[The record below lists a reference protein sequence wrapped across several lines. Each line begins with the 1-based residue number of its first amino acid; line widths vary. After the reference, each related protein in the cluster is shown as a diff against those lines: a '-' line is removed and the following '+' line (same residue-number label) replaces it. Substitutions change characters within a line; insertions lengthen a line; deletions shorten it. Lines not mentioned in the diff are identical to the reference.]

1 MKTKKIILAF
11 SIVTITGT
19 AWITVND
26 ILEKLGVQQ
35 QAAEN
40 AILSNLLGVVP
51 RKPNCSGDC
60 DPSYIRFPKATGL
73 KAIITGDK
81 KAAAKELCEYIKEY
95 VESPAFH
102 EAYQKQRAQNKPYNE
117 QPRQLDEAYLESIKK
132 SIADMEAEAKK
143 AKDAQT
149 KKMYNDIIADMKR
162 QQEEQMETMPRTTA
176 WRAKYPETA
185 DSLIIKQLNFYLSE
199 LATVDFAA
207 QTVQK
212 GSLKRFVKPEYEQK
226 GKTWKYIYRSGK
238 EVNDVVKV
246 FVKDWL
252 KQGVKVAP
260 YSAAAAE
267 TKKAV
272 ENAVTPATQNET
284 PATTAP
290 VEAEKEK
297 KKGLKGLKEKAKKIF
312 N

>member
-1 MKTKKIILAF
+1 MKTKIIILAI
-11 SIVTITGT
+11 SIVATIST
-19 AWITVND
+19 AWIAVND
-26 ILEKLGVQQ
+26 ILDKIGIKQQ
-35 QAAEN
+35 QAEY
-40 AILSNLLGVVP
+40 AILYNLLGVAPV
-51 RKPNCSGDC
+51 KPNCSGDC
-60 DPSYIRFPKATGL
+60 DPSLIIFPKATSL
-73 KAIITGDK
+73 QSIISGDK
-81 KAAAKELCEYIKEY
+81 KAAAKELCEYIKGY

-102 EAYQKQRAQNKPYNE
+102 ETYQKQRAQNKPHNE
-117 QPRQLDEAYLESIKK
+117 QPRKIDAQYLESIKK

-143 AKDAQT
+143 VTDPQA

-162 QQEEQMETMPRTTA
+162 QQKEQSDPMPNTTA
-176 WRAKYPETA
+176 WKEKYPETV

-199 LATVDFAA
+199 LATVDFNA

-212 GSLKRFVKPEYEQK
+212 GRVKVFAKPEYEKK

-260 YSAAAAE
+260 YSAAATE
-267 TKKAV
+267 TKKTL
-272 ENAVTPATQNET
+272 ETAVTPSAQNEVSAPT
-284 PATTAP
+284 PT
-290 VEAEKEK
+290 EAQPEK
-297 KKGLKGLKEKAKKIF
+297 KKGLKGLKEKAKKIL

>member
-11 SIVTITGT
+11 SIVAISGT
-19 AWITVND
+19 AWIAVDD
-26 ILEKLGVQQ
+26 ILEKIGVKQQ
-35 QAAEN
+35 QAEY
-40 AILSNLLGVVP
+40 AIMYNLLGVAPV
-51 RKPNCSGDC
+51 KPNCSGDC
-60 DPSYIRFPKATGL
+60 DPSRIIFPKATSL
-73 KAIITGDK
+73 QSIITGDK
-81 KAAAKELCEYIKEY
+81 KAAAKELCEYVKAY

-102 EAYQKQRAQNKPYNE
+102 EAYQKQRASAKPYNE
-117 QPRQLDEAYLESIKK
+117 QPRQIDQAYLESIKK

-143 AKDAQT
+143 ANDAQT
-149 KKMYNDIIADMKR
+149 KKMYGDIIADMKR
-162 QQEEQMETMPRTTA
+162 QQKEQMDPTPNTTA
-176 WRAKYPETA
+176 WKAKYPETV
-185 DSLIIKQLNFYLSE
+185 DSLIVKQLNFYLSE
-199 LATVDFAA
+199 LATVDFNA

-212 GSLKRFVKPEYEQK
+212 GRVKIFAKQEYERK

-260 YSAAAAE
+260 YSAAATE
-267 TKKAV
+267 TKSAIEKAV
-272 ENAVTPATQNET
+272 NPSAQNDASTTPT
-284 PATTAP
+284 
-290 VEAEKEK
+290 EAQPEK

>member
-11 SIVTITGT
+11 SIVAIIST
-19 AWITVND
+19 AWVTVND
-26 ILEKLGVQQ
+26 ILEKLGIQQ
-35 QAAEN
+35 KNAEY
-40 AILSNLLGVVP
+40 AIMYNLLGVAPV
-51 RKPNCSGDC
+51 KPNCSGDC
-60 DPSYIRFPKATGL
+60 DPTRMIMPKSPSL
-73 KAIITGDK
+73 QSIITGDK
-81 KAAAKELCEYIKEY
+81 KGAAKELCEYIKAY

-102 EAYQKQRAQNKPYNE
+102 EAYQKQRASAKPFNE
-117 QPRQLDEAYLESIKK
+117 QPRQIDQAYMESINK

-143 AKDAQT
+143 HKDPQT
-149 KKMYNDIIADMKR
+149 KKMYGDIIADMKR
-162 QQEEQMETMPRTTA
+162 QQKEQSDPLPNTTA
-176 WRAKYPETA
+176 WKAKYPEHL
-185 DSLIIKQLNFYLSE
+185 DSLVVRQLNFYLSE

-212 GSLKRFVKPEYEQK
+212 GRTKVFAKQEYERK

-238 EVNDVVKV
+238 DVNDVVKV

-252 KQGVKVAP
+252 KQGVKIAP
-260 YSAAAAE
+260 YSAAATE

-272 ENAVTPATQNET
+272 ENAVTPSVQNE
-284 PATTAP
+284 ASTTTSP
-290 VEAEKEK
+290 TEAQPEK